1 MMEDFV
7 KKVIRMAKE
16 RKDSSYD
23 KYLSLLH
30 ERNIKREENIRRAK
44 LTLKGW

>member
-1 MMEDFV
+1 MKDFV
-7 KKVIRMAKE
+7 KEVFMMAKE
-16 RKDSSYD
+16 RKDPSYD

-44 LTLKGW
+44 LTLRNKI